1 MRLKGWLG
9 LPAAVTAM
17 VLVGAAC
24 GGGTS
29 TSSSTTTSSG
39 PTTSAPSGGTAS
51 DVGITP
57 NSVTVGNVSIL
68 SGPIPGLFQG
78 APNGVDAFF
87 AYQNSQGGVNGRQ
100 LKLKSSDDAFSCS
113 QNQSQ
118 TQSLA
123 GQTFAFV
130 GSFSLFDNCG
140 ANVLKSQANVPD
152 VAYSLDPVAQA
163 LPNNFSPQ
171 PLADSWRLGPLTYY
185 KQQYPQAIKNVG
197 ALIANVGSAQA
208 SWQNEKA
215 AMQSLGYHISYERAA
230 NPLDTDFTAD
240 VVRMR
245 SAGVQMV
252 VLNSDVKTIAHFLNN
267 AQQQGYKPAL
277 IESVGPAYDATFSK
291 LANPGSAQQLLID
304 QQQALYL
311 GGDRS
316 STPEVN
322 NFLTWMSKT
331 HPGSAPDIYSV
342 FGWASARLFVQ
353 ALQNAGLNPTRTS
366 VMAAL
371 QNIHSFNSNGL
382 LATADP
388 AGKKPPTCW
397 VLIKTTSNNQYQR
410 VQPPSPASGFTCN
423 PDGLYTHPG

>member
-1 MRLKGWLG
+1 
-9 LPAAVTAM
+9 
-17 VLVGAAC
+17 
-24 GGGTS
+24 
-29 TSSSTTTSSG
+29 
-39 PTTSAPSGGTAS
+39 
-51 DVGITP
+51 
-57 NSVTVGNVSIL
+57 
-68 SGPIPGLFQG
+68 
-78 APNGVDAFF
+78 
-87 AYQNSQGGVNGRQ
+87 VNGRQ
-100 LKLKSSDDAFSCS
+100 LSLKSSDDAFSCE

-118 TQSLA
+118 TQSLS
-123 GQTFAFV
+123 GQAFAFV

-140 ANVLKSQANVPD
+140 ANVLKAQPAIPD

-171 PLADSWRLGPLTYY
+171 PLANSWRLGPLTYY
-185 KQQYPQAIKNVG
+185 KQKYPQAIKNVG
-197 ALIANVGSAQA
+197 ALVANIASAQA

-252 VLNSDVKTIAHFLNN
+252 VVNSDVKTIAHFLNN
-267 AQQQGYKPAL
+267 AQQQGFKPAL
-277 IESVGPAYDATFSK
+277 VESVGPAYDASFFK
-291 LANPGSAQQLLID
+291 LANPGASQQLLID

-322 NFLTWMSKT
+322 NFLTWMNKT
-331 HPGSAPDIYSV
+331 HPGFAPDIYSA

-353 ALQNAGLNPTRTS
+353 ALQSAGLNPTRAG

-371 QNIHSFNSNGL
+371 QNIHSFDSNGL

-410 VQPPSPASGFTCN
+410 VSPPSPSQGFTCN
-423 PDGLYTHPG
+423 PGGLYTHPG